1 MAGGAAFIAAC
12 GGDESESE
20 SGSQQTAPA
29 DRSAGAAAPGSV
41 SVNLDAKSK
50 PVSGKESIEELRERF
65 HPQNLKH
72 LPGQKDGPKNG
83 GTLRWSSN
91 PPVSWD
97 LAGPAASLLASY
109 AVFHNGL
116 VSFEMGDMSENLN
129 LVKTQGDLAQSW
141 EQADTMT
148 LTFKL
153 NSGIK
158 WQDVPP
164 VGGRDFTAED
174 VKYAVEVYQ
183 KAPV

>member
-1 MAGGAAFIAAC
+1 MGSSVSRSSGQGRFMTRRRLMGATALAGGAAFIAAC
-12 GGDESESE
+12 GGDKTESES
-20 SGSQQTAPA
+20 SSQASTPA

-50 PVSGKESIEELRERF
+50 PVTGKETIEELRERF

-72 LPGQKDGPKNG
+72 LPGQKDGPKHG

-109 AVFHNGL
+109 ALFHNGL
-116 VSFEMGDMSENLN
+116 ITFEMGDLSENLN

-141 EQADTMT
+141 EQPDKQT

-153 NSGIK
+153 NPGIK
-158 WQDVPP
+158 WQ
-164 VGGRDFTAED
+164 
-174 VKYAVEVYQ
+174 
-183 KAPV
+183 